1 MTTSPSYILM
11 ASLDLARMQMAT
23 RGKELLSVAIMLAEE
38 ARRRI
43 NQIPGLY
50 CFGRECRAARA
61 LIALDMTKLSVDV
74 TGLGLTGYQVAQ
86 LLNRNHK
93 IQVEFADIDTILSS
107 FPSATPPRTS
117 TA

>member
-1 MTTSPSYILM
+1 
-11 ASLDLARMQMAT
+11 MAT

-50 CFGRECRAARA
+50 CFGRESRGQPGAY
-61 LIALDMTKLSVDV
+61 ALDMTKLSVERH
-74 TGLGLTGYQVAQ
+74 GLGLTGYQVAQ

-93 IQVEFADIDTILSS
+93 IQVEFADIHTVLLIV
-107 FPSATPPRTS
+107 PSAIPPRTS